1 MSRQDANILRVQLTH
16 EERTIML
23 QRLTVPPAVRDQL
36 LSNNSQSREVWLS
49 ADDAEAVREA
59 AQDLLDREGFDEDY
73 RPTAIGRLMETLI
86 DKFYPG

>member
-1 MSRQDANILRVQLTH
+1 MSRADANNLRVQLTH

-23 QRLTVPPAVRDQL
+23 QRLTIPLAVREQL
-36 LSNNSQSREVWLS
+36 LRSSPHSSEVWLS

-59 AQDLLDREGFDEDY
+59 AQDLLDRAGFDETY
-73 RPTAIGRLMETLI
+73 RPTAVGRLMERLI